1 MCYARSMRLPDF
13 EEERALDTERFAR
26 MTMAERLKLFLE
38 LCDLTD
44 SIQRDR
50 PNVLE
55 LRRGTPLSAEAEA
68 LWQRLIRRYRHG

>member
-1 MCYARSMRLPDF
+1 MRVPGF
-13 EEERALDTERFAR
+13 EEDRSLDTERFAR
-26 MTMAERLKLFLE
+26 MTVEQRLSLFLE

-55 LRRGTPLSAEAEA
+55 LRRGTPLSAEAV
-68 LWQRLIRRYRHG
+68 WQRLIHQARHG